1 MSIVATQ
8 DQVEHVLYA
17 VENGIGRITLNRP
30 QQRNALSVAAAT
42 RLHSLWSEIDADDA
56 VRVVILDAAD
66 CGTFCAGMDLKEVA
80 EIRRTRGLDVLDV
93 LGDPF
98 YERMRR
104 VRKPIIAAMTGHF
117 TAGGMM
123 LSLNSDVRIGLA
135 GTSGGITEARIGRG
149 SPWAVPLLWMLP
161 EPILMEMTLTGEL
174 VSVERL
180 AQLGFVNHVEPTP
193 ERVRAR
199 ALAIAERVRDNA
211 PLTVAVGKESILQA
225 MTLGC
230 DAGFAAAK
238 QMYARV
244 YASEDA
250 QEGPAAF
257 AQKRPPQWKGR

>member
-1 MSIVATQ
+1 M
-8 DQVEHVLYA
+8 
-17 VENGIGRITLNRP
+17 
-30 QQRNALSVAAAT
+30 
-42 RLHSLWSEIDADDA
+42 
-56 VRVVILDAAD
+56 
-66 CGTFCAGMDLKEVA
+66 KEVA
-80 EIRRTRGLDVLDV
+80 EIRRTRGLDVFDV
-93 LGDPF
+93 LADPF

-161 EPILMEMTLTGEL
+161 EAILMEMTLTGEL

-180 AQLGFVNHVEPTP
+180 AQLGFVNHVEPTTD
-193 ERVRAR
+193 RVRAR

-238 QMYARV
+238 KMYARV